1 MLTSRRGDRAPGA
14 AGLRAEL
21 ADLGAE
27 AEIVACDV
35 ADRAALAALLR
46 AHPVDSVVHTAGVL
60 DDGLIT
66 SLTPERLDTVLR
78 PKADAAWHLHELTRD
93 RELSHFVLF
102 SSAAGTLDASG
113 QGNYAAANAFLDAL
127 AAHRAAL
134 GLPATSLAWG
144 LWSGGGMGAGLD
156 PAEIQRI
163 ERSGIGALDPD
174 EGLNSSTRPS
184 PPAAPPW
191 CRYTTGHRGPA
202 PARRRPPGRPADPG
216 RRHRPRTAT
225 TAPAPWANGWPACPP
240 PTTSTPS

>member
-1 MLTSRRGDRAPGA
+1 PGLPRLVLTSRRGDRAPGA

-174 EGLNSSTRPS
+174 EGLELLDTAV
-184 PPAAPPW
+184 AA
-191 CRYTTGHRGPA
+191 
-202 PARRRPPGRPADPG
+202 GRPALVPVRLDTAAL
-216 RRHRPRTAT
+216 RRRGDDLPAVLRPLAGVTPRAARDDRTRT
-225 TAPAPWANGWPACPP
+225 LG
-240 PTTSTPS
+240 